1 MQSKYIL
8 LHQLSSLYMYI
19 EYKNTNRSRG
29 VIGFSQGELIFLFIA
44 DILNLN
50 QSETVLLTNFGNQQT
65 TVSKQK

>member
-29 VIGFSQGELIFLFIA
+29 VTGFSQGELIFLFITSISLQ
-44 DILNLN
+44 DTLIVSNSRFLK
-50 QSETVLLTNFGNQQT
+50 SISVL
-65 TVSKQK
+65 KW